1 MYYPSYLTTN
11 NVYNWPSAILSK
23 IDTVTFFD
31 EQNKLPISE
40 KSMEVCLY
48 RLIISVLQKTCP
60 SYLTSAEANRIW
72 QVILL
77 KNLFPKT
84 TLNQLPANTH
94 FKRKDKKGDL
104 IRLGNEYRMGTSFLT
119 DDWGD
124 LYALTK
130 LYVNASEVK
139 GTPYKK
145 LRLAIR
151 VNSVGLYVV
160 YSNQKNVPAAYQQVS
175 SEIKNLRRLAPSNHL
190 LQILHSSTSAHH
202 IRYMTSFSLQGNF
215 FSFLINFK
223 NQSEHD
229 TNEQKRCLRFFQEIL
244 CGVQEIHQKGILHND
259 LKADNILILHDKAEI
274 MDFECAAT
282 PSEQERIWRK
292 QLQIWEGCGR
302 KGIPLHLAGFEEYIA
317 PERYLI
323 HAYLSYPGFFQTL
336 YQNEAKEEVRD
347 HLIRLS
353 KRLNQWR
360 DLLTPASDL
369 WAIGMIFYYA
379 ANNNDSFDFFKR
391 GNNIFNSATYATMTQ
406 AEFNRRAFSNN
417 DAHLSPFL
425 RVLNEMA
432 RYLLVLDP
440 LQRPNAS
447 QAIHKLNY
455 LVEQL
460 FPPKSVPFFQ
470 YYLLNQ

>member
-1 MYYPSYLTTN
+1 MYYQSYLTTS
-11 NVYNWPSAILSK
+11 NVCHWPSAILSK
-23 IDTVTFFD
+23 IEACAFFD
-31 EQNKLPISE
+31 ERNRAPITE
-40 KSMEVCLY
+40 KCTEVCLY
-48 RLIISVLQKTCP
+48 RLIISVLQRTCP
-60 SYLTSAEANRIW
+60 SYLTSTEENRIW

-84 TLNQLPANTH
+84 TLHQLPANAH

-104 IRLGNEYRMGTSFLT
+104 ARLGNEYRMGTSFLT

-130 LYVNASEVK
+130 LYINASEVK
-139 GTPYKK
+139 GTRYKK

-151 VNSVGLYVV
+151 INSVSLYVV
-160 YSNQKNVPAAYQQVS
+160 YSNQKNEFPAYQQVS
-175 SEIKNLRRLAPSNHL
+175 SEIKNLRRLAPSDHL
-190 LQILHSSTSAHH
+190 LQILHSSTSAHR

-223 NQSEHD
+223 NQFAND

-244 CGVQEIHQKGILHND
+244 YGVQEIHQKGILHND

-274 MDFECAAT
+274 MDFECAT
-282 PSEQERIWRK
+282 TLSEQEKIWKK
-292 QLQIWEGCGR
+292 QLQIWEACGR
-302 KGIPLHLAGFEEYIA
+302 EGIPLHLAGFEEYIA

-323 HAYLSYPGFFQTL
+323 YAYLSYPGFFQTL
-336 YQNEAKEEVRD
+336 YQNEAREEVRD
-347 HLIRLS
+347 HLICLS

-391 GNNIFNSATYATMTQ
+391 GSNVLNSATYATMTQ
-406 AEFNRRAFSNN
+406 AEFNLRAFSNK

-425 RVLNEMA
+425 RLLNEMA

-440 LQRPNAS
+440 LQRPNTS
-447 QAIHKLNY
+447 ETIHKLNH
-455 LVEQL
+455 LIEQL
-460 FPPKSVPFFQ
+460 FPSKSVPFFQ
-470 YYLLNQ
+470 YYFLNQ